1 MKKIISLILAAL
13 MLLSV
18 LAGCHRDPE
27 YMETTEPSETLSGIV
42 HMPTALPNRT
52 VTLGTLIGGVYRNEY
67 TGYVCNLSSI
77 WTARS
82 ADALQQ
88 LPENVDQILKDSD
101 STELQQIQVLR
112 ADATRQSIRVN
123 YTLLNTYDR
132 TRFASMTEA
141 EIIDLLLQE
150 KFMLESLY
158 KADGITVSSIEKTTV
173 TFAGKERTALFVTG
187 QYKGQDHYMVEIYDY
202 QLGRYSV
209 ITTLATTGEDRTAE
223 LLAAF
228 KPIS

>member
-18 LAGCHRDPE
+18 LVGCHRDPE

-101 STELQQIQVLR
+101 STAPPPAYKR
-112 ADATRQSIRVN
+112 
-123 YTLLNTYDR
+123 
-132 TRFASMTEA
+132 MCGTEG
-141 EIIDLLLQE
+141 
-150 KFMLESLY
+150 ML
-158 KADGITVSSIEKTTV
+158 T
-173 TFAGKERTALFVTG
+173 
-187 QYKGQDHYMVEIYDY
+187 
-202 QLGRYSV
+202 
-209 ITTLATTGEDRTAE
+209 
-223 LLAAF
+223 
-228 KPIS
+228 